1 VKRFLAQLY
10 FSQTLLKLAK
20 FFEDFEL
27 ETMRWSRSSLTFSSS
42 PHIEDIEVESVTYN
56 FLTEGLL
63 LKKTNA
69 CTFEGGYL
77 MQCLIIYPMS

>member
-1 VKRFLAQLY
+1 VKRFFAQLY

-27 ETMRWSRSSLTFSSS
+27 ETMRRSRSSLTFSSS
-42 PHIEDIEVESVTYN
+42 PHIEVESVTYN
-56 FLTEGLL
+56 FLTEGFL

-69 CTFEGGYL
+69 RTFEGGLSYA
-77 MQCLIIYPMS
+77 IA